1 MDAKQKEVYNLII
14 EGKYNEAEEKLD
26 LLEAGDPRA
35 MAGSAGLRWLLSK
48 LKPPSGAVKS
58 AQQGVRNLGTRIRGL
73 FNRKPQVTGVKPNV
87 KPNSARVTTSGG
99 KPVKPVKPPKP
110 PGGGIKPIVKNAAAF
125 TGGAL
130 LGYGGSKLLGGG
142 NNDSNDSANNNN
154 TNTTPGGN
162 SNNTPGSDT
171 KSNDN
176 KPLSPAD
183 WYWTPPVE
191 RRGAGYD
198 GRVSRKDYG
207 NVRSS
212 YELVADYLISEGH
225 ADSLDEVNYLIENIS
240 DEYMSDIL
248 DYMKNENV

>member
-1 MDAKQKEVYNLII
+1 MDAKQKEIYNLII
-14 EGKYNEAEEKLD
+14 EGKYDEAEEKIE
-26 LLEAGDPRA
+26 LLEQGL
-35 MAGSAGLRWLLSK
+35 GAGLKVLLGR
-48 LKPPSGAVKS
+48 LRPPAGAVKG
-58 AQQGVRNLGTRIRGL
+58 AKQGVKNITTRLKNI
-73 FNRKPQVTGVKPNV
+73 FKPKPKVTGVKPDV

-162 SNNTPGSDT
+162 NNTPGSDT
-171 KSNDN
+171 KSDDN

-248 DYMKNENV
+248 DYMRNENV

>member
-1 MDAKQKEVYNLII
+1 MDAKQKEIYNLII
-14 EGKYNEAEEKLD
+14 EGKYDEAEEKIE
-26 LLEAGDPRA
+26 LLEQGL
-35 MAGSAGLRWLLSK
+35 GAGLKVLLGR
-48 LKPPSGAVKS
+48 LRPPAGAVQGAK
-58 AQQGVRNLGTRIRGL
+58 QGVKNITTRLKNI
-73 FNRKPQVTGVKPNV
+73 FKPKPKVTGVKPNV
-87 KPNSARVTTSGG
+87 KPNSAKVTTSGG
-99 KPVKPVKPPKP
+99 KPVKPVKPP
-110 PGGGIKPIVKNAAAF
+110 GGGIKPVVKNVAAF

-142 NNDSNDSANNNN
+142 NNDSNN
-154 TNTTPGGN
+154 TKPATPADTKPP
-162 SNNTPGSDT
+162 SDSDT
-171 KSNDN
+171 KSDDN

-248 DYMKNENV
+248 DYMRNENV

>member
-1 MDAKQKEVYNLII
+1 MDAKQKEIYNLIL
-14 EGKYNEAEEKLD
+14 EGKYDEAEEKIE
-26 LLEAGDPRA
+26 LLEQGL
-35 MAGSAGLRWLLSK
+35 GAGLKMLLGR
-48 LKPPSGAVKS
+48 LKPPSGAVQGAK
-58 AQQGVRNLGTRIRGL
+58 QGVKNITTRLRSL

-162 SNNTPGSDT
+162 NNTPGSDT
-171 KSNDN
+171 KSDDN

-240 DEYMSDIL
+240 DEHMSDIL

>member
-1 MDAKQKEVYNLII
+1 MDAKQKEIYNLII
-14 EGKYNEAEEKLD
+14 EGKYDEAEEKID
-26 LLEAGDPRA
+26 LLEQGL
-35 MAGSAGLRWLLSK
+35 GAGLKMLLGR
-48 LKPPSGAVKS
+48 LRPPSGAVQGAK
-58 AQQGVRNLGTRIRGL
+58 QGVKNIATRLKNI
-73 FNRKPQVTGVKPNV
+73 FKPKPKVTGVKPNV
-87 KPNSARVTTSGG
+87 KPNSAKVTTSGG
-99 KPVKPVKPPKP
+99 KPVKPVKPP
-110 PGGGIKPIVKNAAAF
+110 GGGIKPVVKNVAAF

-142 NNDSNDSANNNN
+142 NNDSNNDANNNNN
-154 TNTTPGGN
+154 TNNTSGN
-162 SNNTPGSDT
+162 SNNTSGSDT
-171 KSNDN
+171 KSDNN

-248 DYMKNENV
+248 DYMRNENV